1 MAGPRQVAR
10 GGGQY
15 MVTAQAYT
23 ALLDR
28 MARHADAMQPRPD
41 CVVGVIRS
49 GLFPAVYLSHQLK
62 LPFFCASDVDNIPVD
77 RLHCPL
83 LCDTSCWS
91 GATVRRLQGRLLA
104 RGCASVP
111 VLAMYIRN
119 FPRPDVDELHFLEA
133 SDHIMQFWY
142 DYEGIIEEVSQ
153 RSRMGGPPP
162 QEDQANG

>member
-1 MAGPRQVAR
+1 
-10 GGGQY
+10 
-15 MVTAQAYT
+15 MVSAQDYT

-28 MARHADAMQPRPD
+28 MARYADVMKPRPD

-62 LPFFCASDVDNIPVD
+62 LPFFCASDVDNIPLD
-77 RLHCPL
+77 RLSRPL

-104 RGCASVP
+104 RGCTSVP
-111 VLAMYIRN
+111 VLSMYVRN
-119 FPRPDVDELHFLEA
+119 FPRPEVDELHFLEA

-162 QEDQANG
+162 QEDQVNE